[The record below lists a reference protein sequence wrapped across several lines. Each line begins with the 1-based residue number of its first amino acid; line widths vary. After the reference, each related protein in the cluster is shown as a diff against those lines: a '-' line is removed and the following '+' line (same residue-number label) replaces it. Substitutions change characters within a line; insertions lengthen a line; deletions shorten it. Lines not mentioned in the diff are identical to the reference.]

1 MEQLETFTPGRN
13 PLLQPT
19 LERELIGMEV
29 LKRLRSRESSS
40 RRNDAVTPVQQ
51 FRIKMTVS
59 HGKFAVTVGWLLL
72 LPNMLAAQEI

>member
-1 MEQLETFTPGRN
+1 
-13 PLLQPT
+13 
-19 LERELIGMEV
+19 MEV
-29 LKRLRSRESSS
+29 LKRLLSRESSS

-59 HGKFAVTVGWLLL
+59 HGKFAVTVGRLLL